1 MTTYLNKEIY
11 EKLVGKSID
20 IKTNK
25 YRNIKT
31 TYDDIKFDSKKES
44 QVYSR
49 LKTMEKF
56 GLIKDVELQVV
67 YELLPKFELNG
78 KTYRK
83 TCYKADFRY
92 FSNEDNKIH
101 VVDVKS
107 PITAK
112 NDVYRLKKK
121 LMAYK
126 YGIEI
131 EEI

>member
-1 MTTYLNKEIY
+1 MTTKISKEVY

-20 IKTNK
+20 IKANK
-25 YRNIKT
+25 YHNEKVE
-31 TYDDIKFDSKKES
+31 YDGIVFDSKKEMS
-44 QVYSR
+44 YWIKFK
-49 LKTMEKF
+49 LMEKS
-56 GLIKDVELQVV
+56 GEIKNLERQIE

-83 TCYKADFRY
+83 TVYKCDFRY

-101 VVDVKS
+101 VIDVKS

-112 NDVYRLKKK
+112 NKAYQLKKK

-131 EEI
+131 EEL